1 MDFLVNKWYIA
12 SVSFGKDSLA
22 MLLLVLENLERY
34 PLNEVVFFDW
44 GMEFQAI
51 YRNRDKIIPILK
63 SKNIKFTELTPPQS
77 FYWNFAKKEVH
88 KKDGTLQHGYSWCG
102 GLARWGTDRK
112 KKIINKYYKSLDK
125 QIVEYIGIASD
136 ETPRIE
142 KARGRGQLLPLV
154 DFEMTEKDALSYCRM
169 KGFDWLEGEIDLY
182 DIMDRVSCWCCRN
195 NNLKELRNMYHYL
208 PKYWNKLKEMQCQTP
223 FPYKNYSKNG
233 IKYGTIEELEYRFS
247 CEDKNEDW
255 NFNG

>member
-1 MDFLVNKWYIA
+1 
-12 SVSFGKDSLA
+12 
-22 MLLLVLENLERY
+22 
-34 PLNEVVFFDW
+34 
-44 GMEFQAI
+44 
-51 YRNRDKIIPILK
+51 
-63 SKNIKFTELTPPQS
+63 
-77 FYWNFAKKEVH
+77 
-88 KKDGTLQHGYSWCG
+88 
-102 GLARWGTDRK
+102 
-112 KKIINKYYKSLDK
+112 
-125 QIVEYIGIASD
+125 
-136 ETPRIE
+136 
-142 KARGRGQLLPLV
+142 
-154 DFEMTEKDALSYCRM
+154 MTEKDALNYCRM

-255 NFNG
+255 NFNE